1 MAPSE
6 PHVQYSKNSES
17 AEIDDAF
24 IRSLIEGDGSDDTMD
39 VIESIDG
46 GDEPPLVSDKF
57 TGERSDKVT
66 APAQISGPISSRKP
80 LKSVSDK
87 VTGRNRRSDKKD
99 KELLDRIRKFKLP
112 DADAPEASFSS
123 DHTPHPSL
131 HKTTPLTP
139 PKQPPLCVWDHVSD
153 RMKLACSTI
162 ALQVWFEPTSW
173 TFNLTPEAQ
182 AKALAHPKGFTKSLP
197 LALNRKLKDRLGR
210 VPLYWFSVHVTK
222 DGRAH
227 LHGAI
232 EGDLSGLQ
240 EIMKTAWGRW
250 EGRGASYQVDLN
262 PQRCDDGWA
271 DYAFEGRS
279 RACALVG
286 DHTFYVP
293 DELRRRAEFV
303 YGELRGIVR

>member
-1 MAPSE
+1 
-6 PHVQYSKNSES
+6 
-17 AEIDDAF
+17 
-24 IRSLIEGDGSDDTMD
+24 
-39 VIESIDG
+39 
-46 GDEPPLVSDKF
+46 
-57 TGERSDKVT
+57 
-66 APAQISGPISSRKP
+66 
-80 LKSVSDK
+80 VSDK

-112 DADAPEASFSS
+112 ASDTPEASFSS

-131 HKTTPLTP
+131 HESTPSST

-153 RMKLACSTI
+153 RVKLACSTI

-182 AKALAHPKGFTKSLP
+182 AKALAHPRGFTKSLA

-222 DGRAH
+222 EGRAH

-232 EGDLSGLQ
+232 TLGMGDDLALLK
-240 EIMKTAWGRW
+240 EIMQAAWGRW
-250 EGRGASYQVDLN
+250 EGRGAAYQVHLN
-262 PQRCDDGWA
+262 PQLCNDGWA
-271 DYAFEGRS
+271 DYAFEGRF
-279 RACALVG
+279 RVRALVG
-286 DHTFYVP
+286 DHTFYIP

-303 YGELRGIVR
+303 YGELREIVR